1 MREPNCMAIHPIV
14 DERCTQNL
22 MVAPEETSRYHSSP
36 GGLEHQCQTMH
47 CDISVC
53 TDLPDRP
60 MFVIHR
66 ATALAQLKFTK
77 MTHASHQTWI
87 LPLPLHT
94 FVTYQMFYCHYFVL
108 KKWLIFN
115 SFVCTFPLF
124 AFFLSLSI
132 HSLLVSSLSTTRPS
146 RQYTRWKTLWKRCWT
161 CCRDTGRRQGI
172 KWQKRAAASS
182 PRPASFLLSSCKTS
196 TVLWSV
202 ATITHW
208 LVEKK
213 LPIYQIH

>member
-1 MREPNCMAIHPIV
+1 
-14 DERCTQNL
+14 
-22 MVAPEETSRYHSSP
+22 
-36 GGLEHQCQTMH
+36 
-47 CDISVC
+47 
-53 TDLPDRP
+53 

-66 ATALAQLKFTK
+66 ATARAQLKLTK
-77 MTHASHQTWI
+77 MTHASHQTYI

-94 FVTYQMFYCHYFVL
+94 FVTSQMFYCHYFVL

-124 AFFLSLSI
+124 AFFPSLSI

-146 RQYTRWKTLWKRCWT
+146 RQCTRWKTLWKRCWT

-208 LVEKK
+208 LLKYIILVFKK
-213 LPIYQIH
+213 KKNTNISNSLKLYSFKIGSFVNVMLAF